1 MWLAFSDC
9 PCGSGQPSVAVLV
22 GVASLQWVYCGSGQP
37 SVGVLVGMASLLWVC
52 MAKRSGGRELGKGV
66 GQAILVG
73 IGFSRLSVES
83 PPEGPGEGTGGAR
96 KGGEGAT
103 WTGLFDADTP
113 GARPAEQCSATC
125 KIQ

>member
-1 MWLAFSDC
+1 MGVLWEWPAFSGC
-9 PCGSGQPSVAVLV
+9 PCGNGQS
-22 GVASLQWVYCGSGQP
+22 
-37 SVGVLVGMASLLWVC
+37 SVGVRGEE
-52 MAKRSGGRELGKGV
+52 KGREGV
-66 GQAILVG
+66 GRRERDRRFQKDSS
-73 IGFSRLSVES
+73 GFSRLSVES